1 MAAPTGS
8 TQTQLGTEIVLMAA
22 GSSSAVSDGA
32 FAECTSDDLQQSD
45 VDGAEFALFEFDAGG
60 TFSAAP
66 TTSGTIN
73 VYEQT
78 INSDGTDAPD
88 VDANYKHDFI
98 GSLAIYPADVAQ
110 YKAGVF
116 PINYWGGKYWIE
128 WLDNGGS
135 AGLSAGWELRA
146 TPLHGGLKA

>member
-1 MAAPTGS
+1 MSAPTGS
-8 TQTQLGTEIVLMAA
+8 TKIFLGPEIVLGAA
-22 GSSSAVSDGA
+22 GSTSAVSDGS
-32 FAECTSDDLQQSD
+32 FAECTNDNLQQTD
-45 VDGAEFALFEFDAGG
+45 VDGAEFGLFEFDAGG

-73 VYEQT
+73 IYEQT

-88 VDANYKHDFI
+88 VASTYKHDLI
-98 GSLAIYPADVAQ
+98 GSLHISPADVAQ

-135 AGLSAGWELRA
+135 ASLSAGWELRVTPIYYGVA
-146 TPLHGGLKA
+146 T